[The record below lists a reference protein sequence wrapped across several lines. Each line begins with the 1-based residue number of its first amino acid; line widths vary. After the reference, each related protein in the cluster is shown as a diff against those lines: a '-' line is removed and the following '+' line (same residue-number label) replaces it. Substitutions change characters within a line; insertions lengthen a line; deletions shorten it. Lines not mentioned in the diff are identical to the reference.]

1 MQTKKRN
8 PVDLTPSFRG
18 VFGAALVIASWTLL
32 ASCSGRGT
40 VDDRVR
46 AMLTDAKARTNAAVE
61 PRERESLYGT
71 GRSPGEL
78 STRPSTTNPAA
89 EELTFTAA
97 DEARDLSA
105 RLRMYAADGGLN
117 VTEGDDAVQR
127 LFTPPEGVRVIA
139 LAEAFKLAQQ
149 SGREYRSAEEELIL
163 AAIRLLSERHLWG
176 PRLFN
181 DTTVGLFGSGDD
193 GRFEH
198 TAELINQLRAT
209 QRLPYGGSVE
219 AAWIVRATDQLR
231 EQSTGGYRQSSALVL
246 GGNIPLLRGAGQV
259 AREDLIQSE
268 RSLVYQARE
277 FERFRRRLLVSI
289 ASDYFAILQTRASI
303 ANQLRQL
310 RSLRE
315 LVRAAEAKVEAGRV
329 EAFDKDIAS
338 NRVQSALSTL
348 SNLVDRYIF
357 QIERFKVRLGV
368 PLSEPVALADDIIE
382 LPDPGYEPVEATQMA
397 LDFRLDLQNQRDRID
412 DSRRTVA
419 NAKNGLLPDL
429 NFSAGVEIP
438 TDPREDN
445 AGLNFSGGDLDYRAT
460 AILSLP
466 LDREIDRLR
475 LRSAIIGLERQIRN
489 YQQSRDE
496 AIIGVRDAMRSVD
509 NARFQLVL
517 AEEQVRINRRR
528 LRGQQ
533 LQIDTIDT
541 QALVDTEND
550 LLQAENESDRAR
562 TALRNAVLNFLLE
575 ADVLRVAPDGSFQL
589 LPGMVMTP
597 TPTPPQPDPAQFEA
611 TPTIDPQQPAP

>member
-1 MQTKKRN
+1 MNWLNIMQTKNRFF
-8 PVDLTPSFRG
+8 VFTSSTMRG
-18 VFGAALVIASWTLL
+18 VVGSALFL
-32 ASCSGRGT
+32 ASCIALVSCGGRGS

-46 AMLTDAKARTNAAVE
+46 AMLADAKQRTNAAAV
-61 PRERESLYGT
+61 PRDRENGYGDRRT
-71 GRSPGEL
+71 PGEL
-78 STRPSTTNPAA
+78 STRPATTNPGA
-89 EELTFTAA
+89 EALTFKAA
-97 DEARDLSA
+97 DEARDLSE
-105 RLRMYAADGGLN
+105 RLRLYAADGGLN
-117 VTEGDDAVQR
+117 VTEGDEAVER
-127 LFTPPEGVRVIA
+127 LFTPPEGVRVIS
-139 LAEAFKLAQQ
+139 LTEAFRLAHD
-149 SGREYRSAEEELIL
+149 SGREYRGAEEELML

-181 DTTVGLFGSGDD
+181 DTTVGVFGSGDD

-198 TAELINQLRAT
+198 AAQLINQLRAT
-209 QRLPYGGSVE
+209 QRLPYGGSME

-231 EQSTGGYRQSSALVL
+231 EQSTGGYRQSSALAL
-246 GGNIPLLRGAGQV
+246 SGNIPLLRGAGQV
-259 AREDLIQSE
+259 AREELIQSE
-268 RSLVYQARE
+268 RNLVYQTRE

-289 ASDYFAILQTRASI
+289 AGDYFSILQTRASI

-338 NRVQSALSTL
+338 NRVQSALSQL

-368 PLSEPVALADDIIE
+368 PLSEPIALADDIIE
-382 LPDPGYEPVEATQMA
+382 LPDPGYEPAEATVLA
-397 LDFRLDLQNQRDRID
+397 LEYRLDLQNRRDRID
-412 DSRRTVA
+412 DSRRAVA

-429 NFSAGVEIP
+429 NLSAGVEVP
-438 TDPREDN
+438 TDPRDDTG
-445 AGLNFSGGDLDYRAT
+445 GLDFSGGDLDYRAT

-466 LDREIDRLR
+466 LDREVERLR
-475 LRSAIIGLERQIRN
+475 LRTAIIGLERQNRD
-489 YQQSRDE
+489 YQQARDE
-496 AIIGVRDAMRSVD
+496 AIIGVRDAMRGVD

-533 LQIDTIDT
+533 LKIDTIDT

-575 ADVLRVAPDGSFQL
+575 ADMLRVAPDGTFQM
-589 LPGMVMTP
+589 LPGMVMSP
-597 TPTPPQPDPAQFEA
+597 TPKPPEPDPAQFQA
-611 TPTIDPQQPAP
+611 PAP